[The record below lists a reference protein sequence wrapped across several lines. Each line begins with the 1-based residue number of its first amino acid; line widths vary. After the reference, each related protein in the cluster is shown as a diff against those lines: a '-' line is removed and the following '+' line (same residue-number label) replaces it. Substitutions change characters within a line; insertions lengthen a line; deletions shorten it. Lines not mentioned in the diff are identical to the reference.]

1 MMDLVYKAFSTL
13 RGDRLLWKLGENRLR
28 ILCYHGIC
36 EDLLAAEPWMP
47 SSFVTRSSFE
57 HQLQY
62 LRRYGVILPLLEALD
77 RLRDGTLPAGAS
89 CLTFDDGYA
98 NNLHLALPL
107 LEKYEVPASI
117 FLATHYVETG
127 DWYPFIKARLIR
139 LKFGPDA
146 LPSYKRMPVDS
157 FLESAAPLWATIEPE
172 RTQAQCDTLRPLTVD
187 EVRSCCASSV
197 VEFGAHS
204 HTHCILRNETT
215 ERRREEV
222 ALSIR
227 KVGEWT
233 NRPVRT
239 FCYPNGERGDFGEI
253 DKAALRAVGVEAAVT
268 GIGGA
273 NRLPIDPFELR
284 RYPFTLQ
291 HDECRFQAEVTGLRT
306 AIVTMRQGLG
316 R

>member
-1 MMDLVYKAFSTL
+1 MMELVYRVFSTL
-13 RGDRLLWKLGENRLR
+13 RGDRLLWKLGEDRLR

-36 EDLLAAEPWMP
+36 EDLLADEPWMP

-62 LRRYGVILPLLEALD
+62 LRRYGVILPLADALG
-77 RLRDGTLPAGAS
+77 RLRDATLPAGAC

-107 LEKYEVPASI
+107 LEKYDVPASI

-127 DWYPFIKARLIR
+127 DWYPFIKAKLIR
-139 LKFGPDA
+139 LKFGPDV
-146 LPSYKRMPVDS
+146 LPSYKRTPVDA
-157 FLESAAPLWATIEPE
+157 FLEAAAPLWESIEPE
-172 RTQAQCDTLRPLTVD
+172 RTRAQRDSLRPLTVD
-187 EVRSCCASSV
+187 EVRSCCASAL

-204 HTHCILRNETT
+204 HTHCILRNETS
-215 ERRREEV
+215 ERRRQEV
-222 ALSIR
+222 TLSVS

-233 NRPVRT
+233 NRSVRS

-253 DKAALRAVGVEAAVT
+253 DKAALRTAGIEVAVT

-273 NRLPIDPFELR
+273 NRLPIDPLELK

-291 HDECRFQAEVTGLRT
+291 HDESRFQAEVTGLRT
-306 AIVTMRQGLG
+306 AMVTMRQGWG